1 MFHQK
6 SRSFTLNDLT
16 SNHTRLVY
24 EISFHYMQEIH
35 EKFGLLGKSS
45 GHPRKRFLLILEVG
59 ISPLTDIYLEWQC
72 IDDNIQWPNV

>member
-1 MFHQK
+1 
-6 SRSFTLNDLT
+6 
-16 SNHTRLVY
+16 
-24 EISFHYMQEIH
+24 MQEIH

-72 IDDNIQWPNV
+72 IDDNIQ